1 MSDFILAYDRDLER
15 DVLAALKDIPGVRVA
30 GKPQA
35 DGTVRIKTVTRS
47 LDDESAAVH
56 AVEDIPGVIDLR
68 LLEK

>member
-1 MSDFILAYDRDLER
+1 MSSFILAYDIEQQR
-15 DVLAALKDIPGVRVA
+15 DVLAALKDIPGVRVT

-35 DGTVRIKTVTRS
+35 DGTVRIQTVTRS

-56 AVEDIPGVIDLR
+56 AIEDIPGVIDLR